1 LLVGAAKVIHFTKET
16 NTFQISSSHG
26 KKCLT
31 KTFLLMQKN
40 IHVVPKDDKWAVER
54 ENSQRASYLAETQ
67 KEAIELARE
76 LAINSKVELLIHGKD
91 GKIRERNSYGNDPYP
106 PKG

>member
-1 LLVGAAKVIHFTKET
+1 MAKY
-16 NTFQISSSHG
+16 
-26 KKCLT
+26 CLT
-31 KTFLLMQKN
+31 KILPMKQN
-40 IHVVPKDDKWAVER
+40 VHVVPKEGKWTVER
-54 ENSQRASYLAETQ
+54 ENSQRVSYLAETQ
-67 KEAIELARE
+67 KEAIKLARD

>member
-1 LLVGAAKVIHFTKET
+1 
-16 NTFQISSSHG
+16 
-26 KKCLT
+26 
-31 KTFLLMQKN
+31 MKN
-40 IHVVPKDDKWAVER
+40 NVHVVPKEDKWAVER
-54 ENSQRASYLAETQ
+54 ENSQRVSHLVETQ